1 MRAPMPE
8 VAGAQQICQGKEAP
22 RPESQQRKLLGA
34 VGGRGRGGHDDH
46 RCLLALIARWL
57 Y

>member
-22 RPESQQRKLLGA
+22 RPESQQRKLLSA
-34 VGGRGRGGHDDH
+34 VGGRGRGGHGCH
-46 RCLLALIARWL
+46 RRLLALIGRWL

>member
-34 VGGRGRGGHDDH
+34 VGGRGRGGHGCH
-46 RCLLALIARWL
+46 RRLLALIGR
-57 Y
+57 

>member
-1 MRAPMPE
+1 MRAPMLE
-8 VAGAQQICQGKEAP
+8 VAGARQICQGKEAP